1 MQQGLAERIETIQR
15 KQNQEMADYM
25 RHFRRKAMEV
35 VESFPENPELN
46 QKLEENFRRMEEFA
60 NELTGQAWK
69 IKKMYSYL
77 CSFWGSPV
85 DSLVRAGFWAWG
97 KSRLTAACHAR
108 QYHWSVCPQF
118 ESQFYWRHVRSET
131 TSFLVFA
138 SDWTSAEYC
147 AVRPNL
153 DSVPEAKFI
162 L

>member
-69 IKKMYSYL
+69 IKKGL
-77 CSFWGSPV
+77 P
-85 DSLVRAGFWAWG
+85 LVVFFL
-97 KSRLTAACHAR
+97 RLTCG
-108 QYHWSVCPQF
+108 
-118 ESQFYWRHVRSET
+118 
-131 TSFLVFA
+131 
-138 SDWTSAEYC
+138 
-147 AVRPNL
+147 
-153 DSVPEAKFI
+153 
-162 L
+162 